1 MENEE
6 IVLGHFF
13 RSKSICQIYKYKWSF
28 SINFRWRHMDVCS
41 DIIDEGEKGKLAL
54 NHFCRQAILQRRY
67 GTRKKITLATSIC
80 GNTLLR
86 RWM

>member
-1 MENEE
+1 MKSFPINSMKTRGY
-6 IVLGHFF
+6 VL
-13 RSKSICQIYKYKWSF
+13 
-28 SINFRWRHMDVCS
+28 V
-41 DIIDEGEKGKLAL
+41 DESEKGKLAL
-54 NHFCRQAILQRRY
+54 NYFYRRAILQCRH